1 MSCAIGVVGLG
12 VMGRSMALNME
23 RDGFRVAGYDR
34 DEAKVAAWATGP
46 ATEKDVEAAP
56 SPQAPMAT
64 HGGRTA

>member
-1 MSCAIGVVGLG
+1 
-12 VMGRSMALNME
+12 ME